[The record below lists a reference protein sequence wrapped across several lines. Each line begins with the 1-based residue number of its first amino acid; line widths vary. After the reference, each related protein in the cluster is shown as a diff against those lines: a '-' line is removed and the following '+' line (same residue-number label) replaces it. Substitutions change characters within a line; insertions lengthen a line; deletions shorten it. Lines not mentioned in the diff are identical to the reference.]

1 MAKPIT
7 AKKLAED
14 ILKILDNVVADHFP
28 PEEREEAKAK
38 ILGAFSQQ
46 MFSMP
51 MKESE

>member
-1 MAKPIT
+1 MKHKPIT

-14 ILKILDNVVADHFP
+14 ILKILDNVVADFP

-46 MFSMP
+46 MFSMS

>member
-1 MAKPIT
+1 MSKPIT
-7 AKKLAED
+7 AKEMVKD
-14 ILKILDNVVADHFP
+14 ILKILDDVVADFP

>member
-1 MAKPIT
+1 MSKPIT
-7 AKKLAED
+7 AKEMVKD
-14 ILKILDNVVADHFP
+14 MLKMLDDVVADFP

-51 MKESE
+51 MREQE